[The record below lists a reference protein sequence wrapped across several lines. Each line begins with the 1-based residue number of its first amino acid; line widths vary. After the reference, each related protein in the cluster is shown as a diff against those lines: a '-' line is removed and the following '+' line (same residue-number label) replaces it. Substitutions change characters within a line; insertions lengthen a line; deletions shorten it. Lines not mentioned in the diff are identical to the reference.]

1 MTFEKVREDVRVFKL
16 KHQNQNHWLAYFY
29 YPEFRTQM
37 LLRCSQWC
45 YKHHLSLLAYLI
57 TVFNDFSA
65 GIWIGP
71 QVEIGKGLFL
81 GHARGVVINP
91 KTKIGNY
98 CTLVQQVGL
107 GGPQVTLGNFVSIG
121 AGAKIISRRDRPIE
135 IGDFVIIGAGSV
147 VTKNVPSFS
156 VVAGVPAK
164 RIRKILLDD
173 IQYEWGG
180 VLSAEQ
186 LEKILEHI

>member
-1 MTFEKVREDVRVFKL
+1 MAFEKVCEDIRVFKL
-16 KHQNQNHWLAYFY
+16 KHKTQNLYLAYFY
-29 YPEFRTQM
+29 YPEFRTQL

-71 QVEIGKGLFL
+71 QPEIGKGLFL
-81 GHARGVVINP
+81 GHARGVVVNP
-91 KTKIGNY
+91 NTKIGNY

-121 AGAKIISRRDRPIE
+121 AGAKIISRRDRSIE

-147 VTKNVPSFS
+147 VTKSVPSFS
-156 VVAGVPAK
+156 VIAGVPAK
-164 RIRKILLDD
+164 RMRKITLAD
-173 IQYEWGG
+173 IQNEWGG
-180 VLSAEQ
+180 VLSEEQ
-186 LEKILEHI
+186 LEKILEFI